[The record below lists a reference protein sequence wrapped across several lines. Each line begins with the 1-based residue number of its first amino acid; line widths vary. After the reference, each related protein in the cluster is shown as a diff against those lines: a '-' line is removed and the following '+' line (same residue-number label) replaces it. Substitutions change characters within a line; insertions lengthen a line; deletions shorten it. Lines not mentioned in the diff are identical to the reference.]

1 MFMFVFFC
9 FFFVL
14 FSGVKEGLAWSDG
27 VRIVLELQVQRVPVA
42 AVAVVAV
49 QKVTR
54 RKRESTRKSQKR
66 KRKEKPKCQRRK
78 KRYHHQAM

>member
-1 MFMFVFFC
+1 MFML
-9 FFFVL
+9 FFFSVL

-27 VRIVLELQVQRVPVA
+27 VKIVLELQVQRVPVA
-42 AVAVVAV
+42 AVAVAVAAV

-54 RKRESTRKSQKR
+54 RKRESARKNQKR
-66 KRKEKPKCQRRK
+66 KREERPKSQRRK